1 MHVEVKP
8 KPIRIQS
15 INANNGS
22 QLNDLEAALLCFQ
35 RLIRE
40 KHKQGKKGMTLY
52 KDTESEYK
60 MSYKKLQALLFE
72 IHTIFAMKGTFSYG
86 ICGDCKNF
94 DNAKSGDG
102 CYGICKGQTKWVFD
116 SCNEHNGID
125 GFGL

>member
-1 MHVEVKP
+1 MHVKAKP

-15 INANNGS
+15 INASNGS

-35 RLIRE
+35 KLIRE
-40 KHKQGKKGMTLY
+40 KHKQGKKGITLY

-60 MSYKKLQALLFE
+60 MSYKKLQSILFR
-72 IHTIFAMKGTFSYG
+72 IHTTFSTKGAFSFG

-94 DNAKSGDG
+94 DNSKSSDG
-102 CYGICKGQTKWVFD
+102 CYGTCKGQEKWIFD
-116 SCNEHNGID
+116 SCNEHDGIN

>member
-35 RLIRE
+35 KLIRE

-52 KDTESEYK
+52 KDTESEYR

-94 DNAKSGDG
+94 DNAKSSDG
-102 CYGICKGQTKWVFD
+102 CYGTCKGQTKWIFD
-116 SCNEHNGID
+116 SCNEHSGVD